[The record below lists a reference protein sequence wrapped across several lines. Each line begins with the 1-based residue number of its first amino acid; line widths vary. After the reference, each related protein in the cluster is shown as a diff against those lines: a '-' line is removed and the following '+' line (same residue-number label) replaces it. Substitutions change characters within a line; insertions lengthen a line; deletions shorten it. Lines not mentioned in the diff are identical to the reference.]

1 MEPGSWREL
10 GLFNWAAASLGG
22 LATGAGEPLRLF
34 TTLGRHRPLFRAWL
48 AYSAALMPFGR
59 LPRRESE
66 LVILR
71 VAWRTGSRYEL
82 AHHRRL
88 GRRVGLSELEVERA
102 CAGEVGELCPREQAL
117 IRATDEL
124 LVEVGLS
131 DETWSALAA
140 HLGELEIIEL
150 CLLVGHYRGLAS
162 TLNALRVAPEAGLST
177 PPSAGAEQ
185 DLVGDVP
192 HRPAHALD
200 RGPRD
205 PAPLVA
211 LAELEPHGELERE
224 QGRVDD
230 E

>member
-34 TTLGRHRPLFRAWL
+34 ATIGRHRTLFRGWL
-48 AYSAALMPFGR
+48 VYSAALMPFGR

-71 VAWRTGSRYEL
+71 VAWRTRSLYEL

-88 GRRVGLSELEVERA
+88 GRRAGLSELEVERV
-102 CAGEVGELCPREQAL
+102 CAGDVDALDPRQLAL

-124 LVEVGLS
+124 IVGVGLS
-131 DETWSALAA
+131 DETWCALEV
-140 HLGELEIIEL
+140 HLDELEIIEL

-162 TLNALRVAPEAGLST
+162 TLSALGICPEVWAPDGPLSW
-177 PPSAGAEQ
+177 
-185 DLVGDVP
+185 D
-192 HRPAHALD
+192 
-200 RGPRD
+200 
-205 PAPLVA
+205 
-211 LAELEPHGELERE
+211 
-224 QGRVDD
+224 
-230 E
+230 